1 MLAKHDLADFF
12 ETGVKQN
19 YNVAFDGGNDKGTFR
34 LSYTNLTEKGIMPN
48 SELKKNSI
56 NFAGSYKLSE
66 RLTVDANVTYINDKN
81 KGRYGT
87 GYDPGNP
94 MQSLAQWFQSNVD
107 IYDLRDY
114 WITPDRRQRTWNY
127 AYYDDLEIPIYHNNI
142 YWTRNMNYQ
151 NDGRDRVFGYAMA
164 HYILTPWLTLEGRA
178 STDTYSEYQEERVA
192 VYSNQTSGY
201 NKFLRTFNETQ
212 L

>member
-1 MLAKHDLADFF
+1 M
-12 ETGVKQN
+12 
-19 YNVAFDGGNDKGTFR
+19 
-34 LSYTNLTEKGIMPN
+34 
-48 SELKKNSI
+48 
-56 NFAGSYKLSE
+56 
-66 RLTVDANVTYINDKN
+66 DANVTYINDKN

-94 MQSLAQWFQSNVD
+94 MQSLAQWFQANVD

-142 YWTRNMNYQ
+142 YWTRYMNYQ

-201 NKFLRTFNETQ
+201 NKFLRNFNETNFDLMARFNKSFENISINGLLGATSRRTTSKSTYGETVGGLLIPEFYNLMNSSSPIQ
-212 L
+212 TTET